1 VLLDGAG
8 LDVPGVPPH
17 RLPPPAG
24 LHHRAQED
32 LVEMISE
39 LPAHET
45 GVAKWPKFRLHN
57 SKSGLKKYA
66 RTDQFYSNFSECT
79 YILGW
84 R

>member
-1 VLLDGAG
+1 MGFIPDGAVLLDGAG

-45 GVAKWPKFRLHN
+45 GVAN
-57 SKSGLKKYA
+57 
-66 RTDQFYSNFSECT
+66 
-79 YILGW
+79 
-84 R
+84 